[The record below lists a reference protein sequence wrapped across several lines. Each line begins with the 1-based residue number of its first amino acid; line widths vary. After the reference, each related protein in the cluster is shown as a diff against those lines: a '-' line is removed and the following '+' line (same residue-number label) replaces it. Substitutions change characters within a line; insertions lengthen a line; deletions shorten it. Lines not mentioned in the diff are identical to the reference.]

1 MNTSPMQMVVAGL
14 TDERMQRSFKDVLP
28 ANVTVDRF
36 TKVTLTAIQ
45 ASPEVLEAD
54 RQSLYQACVHAAARG
69 LLPDKKEGALVV
81 FNTKQPDGSWS
92 KRVQFLPMPEGI
104 IKEMAKAGVS
114 AYAVSVYEKDELEIW
129 NDDDGQHVRHKPV
142 IFGDRGARLGTFAA
156 GKTKEGRSY
165 VEAMNMDD
173 IARVRSRS
181 KQKDKEGNP
190 TGAWKT
196 DTERMEQKSALHRL
210 RKRIPMVGYEFND
223 EEDSDVD
230 LTPAS
235 VVVDVPVADATVT
248 AAPPGRKRPR
258 ALQAVVENG
267 TRVVEPVKVAD
278 DTPPPPTDE
287 YEGDVI

>member
-14 TDERMQRSFKDVLP
+14 TDERMQKSFKDVLP
-28 ANVTVDRF
+28 PNVTVDRF

-45 ASPEVLEAD
+45 SSPEVLEAD
-54 RQSLYQACVHAAARG
+54 RPSLYQACVHAAARG

-92 KRVQFLPMPEGI
+92 KKVQFLPMPEGI

-114 AYAVSVYEKDELEIW
+114 AYAVSVYSKDDLEIW

-142 IFGDRGARLGTFAA
+142 IFGDRGERLGAFAA

-223 EEDSDVD
+223 DDDSDVD
-230 LTPAS
+230 LTPPAETVVATQPPDQAS
-235 VVVDVPVADATVT
+235 EAP
-248 AAPPGRKRPR
+248 AARKRPR
-258 ALQAVVENG
+258 ALQAVVNSE
-267 TRVVEPVKVAD
+267 EPPA
-278 DTPPPPTDE
+278 TTDE
-287 YEGDVI
+287 FEGDVI

>member
-14 TDERMQRSFKDVLP
+14 TDERMQKSFKDVLP

-45 ASPEVLEAD
+45 SSPEVLEAD

-81 FNTKQPDGSWS
+81 FNTKMPDGSWV
-92 KRVQFLPMPEGI
+92 KKVQFLPMPEGI

-142 IFGDRGARLGTFAA
+142 IFGDRGARLGAFAA

-223 EEDSDVD
+223 DEDSDVD
-230 LTPAS
+230 LSQPAEA
-235 VVVDVPVADATVT
+235 VVATQPPT
-248 AAPPGRKRPR
+248 QTEAAPAGRKRPR
-258 ALQAVVENG
+258 ALQAVVDAPAPPPE
-267 TRVVEPVKVAD
+267 A
-278 DTPPPPTDE
+278 PPPPDDTFD
-287 YEGDVI
+287 GDVI

>member
-14 TDERMQRSFKDVLP
+14 TDERMQKSFKDVLP
-28 ANVTVDRF
+28 PNVTVDRF

-81 FNTKQPDGSWS
+81 FNTKVPDGSWV
-92 KRVQFLPMPEGI
+92 KKVQFLPMPEGI

-114 AYAVSVYEKDELEIW
+114 AYAVSVYSKDELEIW

-142 IFGDRGARLGTFAA
+142 IFGDRGERLGTFAA

-190 TGAWKT
+190 IGAWKT

-223 EEDSDVD
+223 EDDSDVD
-230 LTPAS
+230 LSQPTEAVVATQPAEP
-235 VVVDVPVADATVT
+235 VPE
-248 AAPPGRKRPR
+248 PPPQKRRPR
-258 ALQAVVENG
+258 ALQAVVDAPA
-267 TRVVEPVKVAD
+267 VQQEPPQ
-278 DTPPPPTDE
+278 PPPPDDTFD
-287 YEGDVI
+287 GDVI